1 MNTEHLLNLIDQ
13 GENSTIEFKT
23 EEARPESIAREMVA
37 FSNHLGGTLLIG
49 VTDEGQITGVSS
61 KTLEEKIA
69 NIARENVIPSIN
81 YLAQIITWE
90 QKNVLVIEIEKGRH
104 KPYQTIDGKYWIRV
118 GSTNRMASQAELMRL
133 FQQSGMLHFD
143 INPVERTG
151 LKTLNYDKI
160 HDYFSTSHRL
170 AFAEMDEEEQIKLL
184 HNADIVL
191 EENGQVTVSGLL
203 MFGRNPE
210 RYLPHATISFAA
222 FKGTNLD
229 AELTLKKEISGTID
243 NQIEN
248 ASSLLQLH
256 LPNESTIEGLKRVE
270 KTLIPN
276 KVLRELIVNAVAHRD
291 YSINSRRIQIFL
303 FSNRLEV
310 ISPGRIPNT
319 LTIEKIKTGNS
330 ALRNPTVVKYLD
342 NLRYIDA
349 LGRGVPMIVREM
361 GEKVSFREEGELF
374 KVVISYGE
382 DTG

>member
-1 MNTEHLLNLIDQ
+1 
-13 GENSTIEFKT
+13 
-23 EEARPESIAREMVA
+23 
-37 FSNHLGGTLLIG
+37 
-49 VTDEGQITGVSS
+49 
-61 KTLEEKIA
+61 
-69 NIARENVIPSIN
+69 
-81 YLAQIITWE
+81 
-90 QKNVLVIEIEKGRH
+90 
-104 KPYQTIDGKYWIRV
+104 
-118 GSTNRMASQAELMRL
+118 
-133 FQQSGMLHFD
+133 MLHFD

-151 LKTLNYDKI
+151 LKTLNYYKI

-210 RYLPHATISFAA
+210 RYLPQATISFAA

-229 AELTLKKEISGTID
+229 AELTLKKEITGTID

-270 KTLIPN
+270 KTLIPH

-319 LTIEKIKTGNS
+319 LTIDKIKTGNS

-361 GEKVSFREEGELF
+361 GEKVTFREEGELF
-374 KVVISYGE
+374 KVVVSYGE
-382 DTG
+382 DSNL